1 MEGIYN
7 KVWAT
12 YYMVSVHV
20 RLALANGAS
29 TNCLMTQW
37 QAVRWDATW
46 PSWRARRE
54 VGL

>member
-37 QAVRWDATW
+37 QAVHWDAWAVATW
-46 PSWRARRE
+46 PGRRAR
-54 VGL
+54 